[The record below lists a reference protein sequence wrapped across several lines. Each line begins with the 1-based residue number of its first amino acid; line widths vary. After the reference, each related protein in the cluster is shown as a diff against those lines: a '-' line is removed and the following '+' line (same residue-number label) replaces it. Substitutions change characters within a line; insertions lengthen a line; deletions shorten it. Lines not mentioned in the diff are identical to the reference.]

1 VATLFR
7 LETAS
12 PEDLDLPDLA
22 TDFARLLP
30 GKDEN
35 PALRRTLHRWLV
47 RRLRR
52 LLPGV
57 TISDDDF
64 EEMPMLEETLIEWR
78 DNLQRESRKAGK
90 RAGKMEGLRQIL
102 LYQLEQ
108 RFGPLPPEV
117 RRKVRNLSSV
127 KKLEELA
134 KRVLVAGSL
143 AEMRIE

>member
-1 VATLFR
+1 
-7 LETAS
+7 
-12 PEDLDLPDLA
+12 
-22 TDFARLLP
+22 
-30 GKDEN
+30 
-35 PALRRTLHRWLV
+35 
-47 RRLRR
+47 
-52 LLPGV
+52 
-57 TISDDDF
+57 
-64 EEMPMLEETLIEWR
+64 MPILEETLIEWR
-78 DNLQRESRKAGK
+78 DNLQRESRKAGEKVGKREGK

-108 RFGPLPPEV
+108 RFGPLPLQV